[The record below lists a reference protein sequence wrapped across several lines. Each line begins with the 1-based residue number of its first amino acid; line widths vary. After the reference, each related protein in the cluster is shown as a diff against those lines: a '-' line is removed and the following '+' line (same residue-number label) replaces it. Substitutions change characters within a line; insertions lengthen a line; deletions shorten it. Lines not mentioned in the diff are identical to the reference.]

1 MGFCEVLTILFIA
14 LKLLG
19 VVSWSWV
26 VVLLPEIIAFG
37 IYILIL
43 ILSIVGAGIT
53 FNLTKKL

>member
-43 ILSIVGAGIT
+43 VLSIFSAGIT
-53 FNLTKKL
+53 FNLTKKQ